1 MTAAVLTGPLP
12 VPVHLASLL
21 SWPRSPDP
29 PHAGVGCAPPPA
41 TADDEDAEL
50 VRQCLAGDR
59 GAFDEL
65 YRRHATTVHG
75 RLTRLL
81 GASSEVED
89 LMQQVFLETFRSL
102 PRFRGEAAFK
112 TWLHRIAI
120 NVALGAMRKRK
131 RHPSLT
137 IDPKDLDAVVS
148 AGLTPEARAR
158 ERELYERTL
167 HHLSKLAP
175 KHKIAFVLRH
185 VEQLSL
191 EEIAQMVGARAPAVA
206 QRVRKAERELARR
219 MALEECRAERR
230 RKKRHAPRVP

>member
-1 MTAAVLTGPLP
+1 
-12 VPVHLASLL
+12 
-21 SWPRSPDP
+21 
-29 PHAGVGCAPPPA
+29 
-41 TADDEDAEL
+41 
-50 VRQCLAGDR
+50 
-59 GAFDEL
+59 
-65 YRRHATTVHG
+65 
-75 RLTRLL
+75 
-81 GASSEVED
+81 
-89 LMQQVFLETFRSL
+89 
-102 PRFRGEAAFK
+102 
-112 TWLHRIAI
+112 
-120 NVALGAMRKRK
+120 MRKRK